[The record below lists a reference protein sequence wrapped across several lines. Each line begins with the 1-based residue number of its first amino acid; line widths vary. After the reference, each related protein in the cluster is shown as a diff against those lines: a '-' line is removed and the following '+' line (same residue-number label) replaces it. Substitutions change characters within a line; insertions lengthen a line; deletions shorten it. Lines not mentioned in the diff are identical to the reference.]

1 MRPSSNKASRT
12 GLQRSVLGAQIRI
25 AEAACRHA
33 DLVLRPLSC
42 DGHWHDF
49 THPGKYIALGRR
61 VTEEHLDEIKAL
73 VTRKESIHE
82 NLPANIELAHA
93 A

>member
-1 MRPSSNKASRT
+1 M
-12 GLQRSVLGAQIRI
+12 QRSVLGAQIRI
-25 AEAACRHA
+25 AEESCRHA

-61 VTEEHLDEIKAL
+61 VAEEHLDQIKAL
-73 VTRKESIHE
+73 ATRKESTDETLSAHY
-82 NLPANIELAHA
+82 ELAQA